1 VTHASGFTFRV
12 DALHACAVECRT
24 CQVRDADPFEK
35 DLEMLNERARE
46 IHSFIQRY
54 RRENGSAPTIR
65 EIGRQFEIS
74 STNGVR
80 YYLNLLE
87 KAGYIRRTGGI
98 SRGIGPSVAT
108 SPAVGIPVLGR
119 VAAGQPILAE
129 ENWTGSLELA
139 DMFGQTENLF
149 ALLVRGDSMIDAGIL
164 QGDHVIV
171 KKQDAARP
179 GEIVVALI
187 DDEATVKYYRPHRDR
202 IELVAAN
209 AKYAP
214 IVVGEH
220 SGFRILGIVR
230 GVIRTVGRS

>member
-1 VTHASGFTFRV
+1 
-12 DALHACAVECRT
+12 
-24 CQVRDADPFEK
+24 
-35 DLEMLNERARE
+35 MLNERARE

-54 RRENGSAPTIR
+54 RREKGSAPTIR
-65 EIGRQFEIS
+65 EIGQQFEIS

-98 SRGIGPSVAT
+98 SRGIGPST
-108 SPAVGIPVLGR
+108 ETLPAGIPILGR

-129 ENWTGSLELA
+129 ENWNGSLELA

-149 ALLVRGDSMIDAGIL
+149 ALQVRGDSMIDAGIL
-164 QGDHVIV
+164 PGDHVIV
-171 KKQDAARP
+171 QKQENARP
-179 GEIVVALI
+179 GDIVVALI
-187 DDEATVKYYRPHRDR
+187 DDEATVKYYRPHKDR

-214 IVVGEH
+214 IVVGEN
-220 SGFRILGIVR
+220 SGFSILGTVR

>member
-1 VTHASGFTFRV
+1 
-12 DALHACAVECRT
+12 
-24 CQVRDADPFEK
+24 
-35 DLEMLNERARE
+35 MLNERARE

-54 RRENGSAPTIR
+54 RREKGSAPTIR

-98 SRGIGPSVAT
+98 SRGIGPSTETA
-108 SPAVGIPVLGR
+108 SAGIPILGR

-129 ENWTGSLELA
+129 ENWNGTLELSQV
-139 DMFGQTENLF
+139 FGESGNLF
-149 ALLVRGDSMIDAGIL
+149 ALQVRGDSMIDAGIL

-171 KKQDAARP
+171 QKQETARP
-179 GEIVVALI
+179 GDIVVALL
-187 DDEATVKYYRPHRDR
+187 DDEATVKYYRPQRDR

-209 AKYAP
+209 QKYAP
-214 IVVGEH
+214 IVVGED